1 MIKRYGNSIINLS
14 KVVRVDLYK
23 KKIEFTIQSRDSI
36 VGSFLFFGGGDNRMK
51 LYFETEEE
59 ASKEFNDINDDMSR
73 YYKK

>member
-23 KKIEFTIQSRDSI
+23 KNITFTIQSRGSI
-36 VGSFLFFGGGDNRMK
+36 AGSFFFFGGGENTMK
-51 LYFETEEE
+51 LYFETEDI

>member
-23 KKIEFTIQSRDSI
+23 KNITFTIQSRDSI
-36 VGSFLFFGGGDNRMK
+36 TGSILFFGGGDNTMK
-51 LYFETEEE
+51 LTFQTEEV